1 MQWAHSR
8 KYLLALLTNS
18 KSGVSLWY
26 LTRILSAVFTRATVS
41 VTKQFSWFAG
51 QCLTILLFWW
61 FSSIPS
67 SWLATSI
74 TIEITCF
81 QLTNLSRNLDIS
93 SRSSSQ
99 SSVLSKS
106 LLWASSTTRTHIS
119 ETLGT
124 GLILLLYALEW
135 QTISQVYLDPTW
147 KHWEHWEYWD
157 LWDLSTSFPPW
168 KS

>member
-1 MQWAHSR
+1 MKRWNLSVKVQWAHSR
-8 KYLLALLTNS
+8 KYSTALPTNS
-18 KSGVSLWY
+18 KSGISLWY
-26 LTRILSAVFTRATVS
+26 LTRTLFVVSTKATVS
-41 VTKQFSWFAG
+41 VTKPSSWYAG

-67 SWLATSI
+67 SWLATST
-74 TIEITCF
+74 TIGITCF

-93 SRSSSQ
+93 SLSSSQ

-106 LLWASSTTRTHIS
+106 LQWASSTTRTHIS

-135 QTISQVYLDPTW
+135 QTISQVYQDPTW
-147 KHWEHWEYWD
+147 KHWEHWEY
-157 LWDLSTSFPPW
+157 
-168 KS
+168 